1 MERRRLAM
9 GKMLAFVLGLGDL
22 GLLALVVRPGSR
34 GAVAEA
40 GLVAAFAVVA
50 ALAWVVAFVT
60 AVYRAVVRGREWGWV
75 LALAALLW
83 LPALPAL
90 AFSMSGVFGAARWPR
105 GRGRKDGKGRQRQRE
120 QEARAR
126 AMRAPE
132 ETWTLPPAEPVPA
145 GASAHVAM
153 RDGAPA

>member
-1 MERRRLAM
+1 M
-9 GKMLAFVLGLGDL
+9 GKMLAFVFGLGDL

-34 GAVAEA
+34 GPVAEA

-83 LPALPAL
+83 LPALPAIV
-90 AFSMSGVFGAARWPR
+90 FGMSGVFGVARR
-105 GRGRKDGKGRQRQRE
+105 ARERRRGRKDGKRRHEGAERTPDDVTR
-120 QEARAR
+120 
-126 AMRAPE
+126 
-132 ETWTLPPAEPVPA
+132 TLPPAEPALMDA
-145 GASAHVAM
+145 GLRVM
-153 RDGAPA
+153 EREGAPA

>member
-1 MERRRLAM
+1 MERRCLVM
-9 GKMLAFVLGLGDL
+9 GKMLAFVFGLGDL

-34 GAVAEA
+34 GAMAEA

-60 AVYRAVVRGREWGWV
+60 ALYRAVVRGREWGWV

-90 AFSMSGVFGAARWPR
+90 AFGMSGVFGVAQR
-105 GRGRKDGKGRQRQRE
+105 GRGPGRKERTDGTRRHDPRE
-120 QEARAR
+120 TR
-126 AMRAPE
+126 PLD
-132 ETWTLPPAEPVPA
+132 ETRTLPPAEPVLT
-145 GASAHVAM
+145 GASARTAM
-153 RDGAPA
+153 REGAPA

>member
-90 AFSMSGVFGAARWPR
+90 AFSMSGVFGAARRPR
-105 GRGRKDGKGRQRQRE
+105 GRGRKDGKGRQRQGD
-120 QEARAR
+120 QEAR

-132 ETWTLPPAEPVPA
+132 ETWTLPPAETVPA

>member
-9 GKMLAFVLGLGDL
+9 GKILAFVFGLGDL

-60 AVYRAVVRGREWGWV
+60 ALYRAVVRGREWGWV

-83 LPALPAL
+83 LPALPPL
-90 AFSMSGVFGAARWPR
+90 AFGASGVFGLAR
-105 GRGRKDGKGRQRQRE
+105 RGRKERKDG
-120 QEARAR
+120 QERHGHA
-126 AMRAPE
+126 
-132 ETWTLPPAEPVPA
+132 ETHMPQETRMLPQAEPA
-145 GASAHVAM
+145 LMGASARTAV
-153 RDGAPA
+153 REGAPA

>member
-9 GKMLAFVLGLGDL
+9 GKILAFVLGLGDL

-34 GAVAEA
+34 GPVAEA

-83 LPALPAL
+83 LPALPAI
-90 AFSMSGVFGAARWPR
+90 AFGASGVFGVARR
-105 GRGRKDGKGRQRQRE
+105 ARERRQRRKSGKGRHERVE
-120 QEARAR
+120 RASLPSR
-126 AMRAPE
+126 IAD
-132 ETWTLPPAEPVPA
+132 ETRTLPPAEPALMGA
-145 GASAHVAM
+145 GSRVM
-153 RDGAPA
+153 DREGAPA

>member
-1 MERRRLAM
+1 M
-9 GKMLAFVLGLGDL
+9 GKVLAFVLGLGDL
-22 GLLALVVRPGSR
+22 GLLALIVRPGSR

-50 ALAWVVAFVT
+50 ALAWVAAFVT

-90 AFSMSGVFGAARWPR
+90 AFGMSGVFGLARRER
-105 GRGRKDGKGRQRQRE
+105 GRTKGKERQRRGGRE
-120 QEARAR
+120 TGAR
-126 AMRAPE
+126 RAPE
-132 ETWTLPPAEPVPA
+132 ETRTLPPAEPVLTGA
-145 GASAHVAM
+145 GARAVM

>member
-1 MERRRLAM
+1 M
-9 GKMLAFVLGLGDL
+9 GKILAFVFGLGDL

-75 LALAALLW
+75 LALAGLLW

-90 AFSMSGVFGAARWPR
+90 AFGMSGVFGVARR
-105 GRGRKDGKGRQRQRE
+105 ARERRRGRKDGKGRHD
-120 QEARAR
+120 RAER
-126 AMRAPE
+126 LSLPSRIAD
-132 ETWTLPPAEPVPA
+132 ETRTLPPAEPALTRA
-145 GASAHVAM
+145 GARVM
-153 RDGAPA
+153 EREGAPA

>member
-1 MERRRLAM
+1 M
-9 GKMLAFVLGLGDL
+9 GKILAFVLGLGDL
-22 GLLALVVRPGSR
+22 GLLALVMRPGSR

-60 AVYRAVVRGREWGWV
+60 AIYRAVIWGREWGWV

-90 AFSMSGVFGAARWPR
+90 AFGVSGVFGLGRRER
-105 GRGRKDGKGRQRQRE
+105 GRRDGKGRRQRQGD
-120 QEARAR
+120 RAAEVTR
-126 AMRAPE
+126 A
-132 ETWTLPPAEPVPA
+132 LPPAEPVLVGA
-145 GASAHVAM
+145 GTRAAM